1 MERRFFMVT
10 MILLGLFAA
19 PVYAQR
25 ITERPRDLD
34 NDRPHEDG
42 CIRAGILRN
51 PDVLMAGDH
60 FVMVVGLQNRCRHI
74 ALVNVDIY
82 LARDDF
88 RVQIGSG
95 QVALD
100 GPEGEMLYLRPMVP
114 RHIRSGRYSL
124 VMVARERGGSIELD
138 RTGVHVR
145 NPHRLRPYDDR
156 PEHLESGSDN
166 GPVDGLENDLGAVRP
181 QMLGGDATGTVAH
194 LSTKGIT
201 VEQKVGPTVSLD
213 IDAATVVEDRHGNP
227 AKVYKGDRVHV
238 EFTGD
243 HADKIIVLGS

>member
-181 QMLGGDATGTVAH
+181 QMLGGDATGTVTH